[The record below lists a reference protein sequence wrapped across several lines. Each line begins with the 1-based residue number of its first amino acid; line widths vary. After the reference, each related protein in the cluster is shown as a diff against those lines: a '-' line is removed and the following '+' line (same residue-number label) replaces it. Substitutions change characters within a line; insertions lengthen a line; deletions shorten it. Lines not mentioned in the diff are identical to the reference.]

1 MLFQRE
7 DINAGVEECR
17 RTPNAVLL
25 DVREADEFHHGH
37 IPGADNL
44 PLSRIGQAKLE
55 KSAPFFVYCL
65 RGKRS
70 KQVIG
75 ELTRMGYTKAKSIG
89 GITRYKGELER

>member
-1 MLFQRE
+1 MPCQSSE
-7 DINAGVEECR
+7 TA
-17 RTPNAVLL
+17 TPTRFTA
-25 DVREADEFHHGH
+25 R
-37 IPGADNL
+37 GADNL

-55 KSAPFFVYCL
+55 KSAPIFVYCL